1 MKTNTYVED
10 FKLNLES
17 DYSKSIVF
25 EDYFIL
31 VVKNKLSNSVV
42 IYHKVFDDID
52 KPNAREVLGESV
64 ILFREQLNGLAK
76 IGGLFN

>member
-52 KPNAREVLGESV
+52 SPNAREILGESV